1 MTQTQ
6 HIRRRTN
13 GTIDIDHYRNRAL
26 MERKA
31 AMTGSMSGAMSF
43 GSLRILAGL
52 FMGAATAMVPP
63 AMHDTASNGAG
74 RTVTAALVTR

>member
-43 GSLRILAGL
+43 GSLRNLARL
-52 FMGAATAMVPP
+52 FMGAATTTLPLNVHNA
-63 AMHDTASNGAG
+63 AG
-74 RTVTAALVTR
+74 GMATLKTR